1 MIYLAL
7 FTVLVTGIFAG
18 SICTSFVASR
28 RIDDLQQALRNSV
41 SKESV
46 RYHINSLMMPDH
58 IYKSKTKDREK
69 AGWWKGALKTLEHE
83 MLEMGKL
90 K

>member
-28 RIDDLQQALRNSV
+28 RIDDLQQALRDSV

-46 RYHINSLMMPDH
+46 RYRINSLLVPDH
-58 IYKSKTKDREK
+58 VYKTKEREK
-69 AGWWKGALKTLEHE
+69 AGWWNGALKTLEHE

>member
-7 FTVLVTGIFAG
+7 FTVLVMGIFAG
-18 SICTSFVASR
+18 SICTSFVASH
-28 RIDDLQQALRNSV
+28 RIADLQQALRNSI

-46 RYHINSLMMPDH
+46 RYHINSLLMPDH
-58 IYKSKTKDREK
+58 AYKTKDKEK
-69 AGWWKGALKTLEHE
+69 AGWWNGALKTLEHE
-83 MLEMGKL
+83 MIEMGEL

>member
-7 FTVLVTGIFAG
+7 FTVLVMGIFAG
-18 SICTSFVASR
+18 SICTSFVASH
-28 RIDDLQQALRNSV
+28 RINDLRQALRNSV

-58 IYKSKTKDREK
+58 VYKSKTRDREK
-69 AGWWKGALKTLEHE
+69 AGWWNGALKTLEHE
-83 MLEMGKL
+83 MLEMGEL

>member
-7 FTVLVTGIFAG
+7 FTVLVMGICAG
-18 SICTSFVASR
+18 SICTSFVASH
-28 RIDDLQQALRNSV
+28 RIADLQQALRNSI

-46 RYHINSLMMPDH
+46 RYHINSLLMPDH
-58 IYKSKTKDREK
+58 AYKTKDKEK
-69 AGWWKGALKTLEHE
+69 AGWWNGALKTLEHE
-83 MLEMGKL
+83 RIEMGKL